1 MKIYH
6 LKAVMSIVYHKF
18 YRFSL
23 RNLHKICHLFYFLL
37 KNLCLISENPLLFLI
52 IFMSNP

>member
-18 YRFSL
+18 YHFSL

-52 IFMSNP
+52 IFMSNH